1 VDILETLYEKPPSL
15 LRFQERK
22 VHIESANTLLL
33 GPSGAGKTTLILD
46 FLSTLK
52 TASYLYIDAKDL
64 RLEGNLNGL
73 DLGSFY
79 HQNNLEL
86 LAIDNYCDCIILPD
100 GCNLLLSSCDLSL
113 HVKGLKT
120 LRVDYLDFEEFIAFG
135 KGSVSPQHMF
145 NLFANHGR
153 HPGAVHLQDSSWIEY
168 LQNQL
173 RLHLPSQN
181 ALTLFKQMAHFQ
193 SKPLSL
199 HRLYSELKKD
209 MKISKDTLYEKA
221 LLFEQHS
228 LIHFIPKWQAPKT
241 PKKSKSKK
249 VLLFVLV
256 IIIAVAVLLFLLF
269 RNLSQTNKT
278 IHNNPLSEN
287 SGLENLIEDEPE
299 IEDEYLLEEEP
310 NPNISNEEEDL
321 IINNNKEVDISV
333 LDSDGDGLTDYQE
346 TEIWGTDPYN
356 PDTDGD
362 GYSDFDEIKAGY
374 NPLGDGLLE

>member
-22 VHIESANTLLL
+22 VHIEHPNTLLL

-52 TASYLYIDAKDL
+52 TASYLYIDANDL
-64 RLEGNLNGL
+64 RLEGNLSEL

-86 LAIDNYCDCIILPD
+86 LVIDNYYDSIALPN

-120 LRVDYLDFEEFIAFG
+120 LHVDYLDFEEFIAFG

-153 HPGAVHLQDSSWIEY
+153 HPGAVHLQDSLWIEY

-173 RLHLPSQN
+173 RLYLKSPN

-199 HRLYSELKKD
+199 HRLYNELKKD

-221 LLFEQHS
+221 LLFEQHG

-241 PKKSKSKK
+241 PKK
-249 VLLFVLV
+249 F
-256 IIIAVAVLLFLLF
+256 
-269 RNLSQTNKT
+269 
-278 IHNNPLSEN
+278 
-287 SGLENLIEDEPE
+287 
-299 IEDEYLLEEEP
+299 YL
-310 NPNISNEEEDL
+310 
-321 IINNNKEVDISV
+321 
-333 LDSDGDGLTDYQE
+333 
-346 TEIWGTDPYN
+346 
-356 PDTDGD
+356 
-362 GYSDFDEIKAGY
+362 SDFVIKNAITFEKDFLKRFENIVFCELVKNYDEIFYSQKLDFYLPQNSQGIVCIPFLPPELILRRFFGMPEHLKEFKIT
-374 NPLGDGLLE
+374 NLTVLTLGNEGEGKRDGIDCEIIPFWDWALRQ

>member
-1 VDILETLYEKPPSL
+1 MFDEKDQNANNQANKTPDNFAEDNSFLKENLKNTEENRIKEDLPEDIFEDVD
-15 LRFQERK
+15 K
-22 VHIESANTLLL
+22 VENFNNKNIS
-33 GPSGAGKTTLILD
+33 S
-46 FLSTLK
+46 
-52 TASYLYIDAKDL
+52 DL
-64 RLEGNLNGL
+64 N
-73 DLGSFY
+73 
-79 HQNNLEL
+79 
-86 LAIDNYCDCIILPD
+86 
-100 GCNLLLSSCDLSL
+100 
-113 HVKGLKT
+113 
-120 LRVDYLDFEEFIAFG
+120 
-135 KGSVSPQHMF
+135 
-145 NLFANHGR
+145 
-153 HPGAVHLQDSSWIEY
+153 DSS
-168 LQNQL
+168 
-173 RLHLPSQN
+173 
-181 ALTLFKQMAHFQ
+181 
-193 SKPLSL
+193 
-199 HRLYSELKKD
+199 
-209 MKISKDTLYEKA
+209 
-221 LLFEQHS
+221 
-228 LIHFIPKWQAPKT
+228 PKT

-310 NPNISNEEEDL
+310 NPNISNEEEDI